1 MNQASHRER
10 HTPPSLRQRVKVLV
24 RDELLQAAE
33 ELFAEQGL
41 QAATLED
48 IASRAGVAVGTIY
61 NYFADRHA
69 LLQAVM
75 ESRRQELGEDLR
87 AIEKQTLGLPFHERL
102 DRFLRALLEH
112 FDHQRRFYSILVQA
126 ECTPLKTHLM
136 NPGEGPFADVYR
148 HAEKLLA
155 EGVASGALRRESSSF
170 LSLMLVGMAR
180 GTAFRALLDPKAPS
194 ISSKRGQILRFFLEG
209 AQAHPSPRLVT
220 PSPTER
226 SVLHGVKH
234 G

>member
-10 HTPPSLRQRVKVLV
+10 QAPSLRQRVKVLF

-41 QAATLED
+41 QAAKLED
-48 IASRAGVAVGTIY
+48 IANRAGVAVGTIY
-61 NYFADRHA
+61 NYFADRNA

-75 ESRRQELGEDLR
+75 ERRRQELNEDSKNLER
-87 AIEKQTLGLPFHERL
+87 ETQGCPFHERL
-102 DRFLRALLEH
+102 DAFLRGLLEH
-112 FDHQRRFYSILVQA
+112 LDHQRRFYSILVQA
-126 ECTPLKTHLM
+126 ECTPLKTHLL

-155 EGVASGALRRESSSF
+155 EGVSSGCLRKESPVF
-170 LSLMLVGMAR
+170 LSLMLVGMTR

-194 ISSKRGQILRFFLEG
+194 ISARRAQILRFFLEG
-209 AQAHPSPRLVT
+209 AAARASAGATHST
-220 PSPTER
+220 PDR
-226 SVLHGVKH
+226 STLHGVRH